1 MVSRLRFEK
10 VCQNIGRGDGLRD
23 KLNRIVSTRLL
34 ILFGF
39 FIGFGPVIALLFSG
53 MNIEDALFDFA
64 YYRIE
69 SALSLRQLEG
79 YIIPLGLILFTA
91 KQLIFEKTK
100 ITEKISRD
108 ISLVITQ
115 LLLGYFLAFSTLYLL
130 LDFSFFF
137 GSVASMPFVLGFFIT
152 LLVIDMVLSNN
163 ELIDAV
169 KQSYKEKKNILNKTQ
184 IIAIIEVGLLLA
196 AGLALALPNTWDMSG
211 FAANQPEIKSGQW
224 GNMEPQYAVIE
235 ATIPVFTSQPE
246 FQYWP
251 SDDDGSDWNVHIF
264 IPSISDSQLDSK
276 QLGVAILLHGYG
288 GADIEVYRDTLEL
301 IASHGLVTIFPQY
314 ISDLDL
320 SSVDSDFELIYE
332 EGGSNH
338 PQHQTRYDMAWLGIN
353 RAISAL
359 NITNGG
365 ELTEVLQ
372 QHTGANASL
381 DLSNLWIGGHSMG
394 GGTTFSVLDRGLE
407 LGWGSSS
414 LQISLEASWVHAQQ
428 GNPLRG
434 NMSNLPDHT
443 WAQITEYSSDITV
456 HPCQAR
462 WQHSRIWQRDS
473 TVALNDSQV
482 QYLRIESDYY
492 GFPRMIASHYIQAS
506 FIHDNFADLAYYS
519 RIDAQ
524 AARIATQPQL
534 FTADSQ
540 LLISAQSFLVDE
552 NQQMTDL
559 GQWSDGT
566 QVNGI
571 TMIEDPLSKP
581 IVDGTYCTN

>member
-1 MVSRLRFEK
+1 M
-10 VCQNIGRGDGLRD
+10 
-23 KLNRIVSTRLL
+23 
-34 ILFGF
+34 GF
-39 FIGFGPVIALLFSG
+39 LIGFGPVILLLISG
-53 MNIEDALFDFA
+53 MNVEDALFEFA

-79 YIIPLGLILFTA
+79 YIIPLGLILFST
-91 KQLIFEKTK
+91 KQLLFKNAK
-100 ITEKISRD
+100 IKENISRD

-115 LLLGYFLAFSTLYLL
+115 LLLGYFLAYSTLYLL

-137 GSVASMPFVLGFFIT
+137 GSVGAMPFVLGYIIT
-152 LLVIDMVLSNN
+152 LLVVDMILSND
-163 ELIDAV
+163 ELIESIN
-169 KQSYKEKKNILNKTQ
+169 QSYQEKKSVLNKTQ
-184 IIAIIEVGLLLA
+184 IIAIIEVGILLA

-211 FAANQPEIKSGQW
+211 FAVNQPELESGQW
-224 GNMEPQYAVIE
+224 GNMESQYAVVE
-235 ATIPVFTSQPE
+235 TTIPVFSSQPE

-264 IPSISDSQLDSK
+264 IPRIIDSESDSK
-276 QLGVAILLHGYG
+276 RLGVAIYLHGYG
-288 GADIEVYRDTLEL
+288 GADVEVYRDTLEL
-301 IASHGLVTIFPQY
+301 LSSRGLVVIFPQY

-320 SSVDSDFELIYE
+320 SSVDSGFELIYE

-359 NITNGG
+359 NISNGQ
-365 ELTEVLQ
+365 ELAEVLQ
-372 QHTGANASL
+372 QHTGANTTI
-381 DLSNLWIGGHSMG
+381 DMTNLWIGGHSMG

-414 LQISLEASWVHAQQ
+414 LQISLEASWVHAQR
-428 GNPLRG
+428 GNSLRG
-434 NMSNLPDHT
+434 NISNLPDHT
-443 WAQITEYSSDITV
+443 WAQLTEYSTDYTV

-462 WQHSRIWQRDS
+462 WQHSRISQRDS
-473 TVALNDSQV
+473 TIAINESQI
-482 QYLRIESDYY
+482 QYLRIDSDFH
-492 GFPRMIASHYIQAS
+492 GFPRMMASHYIQAS

-540 LLISAQSFLVDE
+540 LLISAQSFLGDD

-566 QVNGI
+566 KVNGI
-571 TMIEDPLSKP
+571 TKIEYPLSEP
-581 IVDGTYCTN
+581 IVDGSYCTN

>member
-1 MVSRLRFEK
+1 MK
-10 VCQNIGRGDGLRD
+10 D

-34 ILFGF
+34 IVMGF
-39 FIGFGPVIALLFSG
+39 LIGFGPVILLLISG
-53 MNIEDALFDFA
+53 MNVEDALFEFA

-79 YIIPLGLILFTA
+79 YIIPLGLILFST
-91 KQLIFEKTK
+91 KQLLFKNAK
-100 ITEKISRD
+100 IKENISRD

-115 LLLGYFLAFSTLYLL
+115 LLLGYFLAYSTLYLL
-130 LDFSFFF
+130 LDLSFFF
-137 GSVASMPFVLGFFIT
+137 GSVGAMPFVLGYIIT
-152 LLVIDMVLSNN
+152 LLVVDMILSND
-163 ELIDAV
+163 ELIESIS
-169 KQSYKEKKNILNKTQ
+169 QSYQEKKSVLNKTQ
-184 IIAIIEVGLLLA
+184 IIAIIEVGILLA

-211 FAANQPEIKSGQW
+211 FAVNQPELESGQW
-224 GNMEPQYAVIE
+224 GNMESQYAVVE
-235 ATIPVFTSQPE
+235 TTIPVFSSQPE

-264 IPSISDSQLDSK
+264 IPKIVDSESESK
-276 QLGVAILLHGYG
+276 RLGVAIYLHGYG
-288 GADIEVYRDTLEL
+288 GEDIEVYRDTLEL
-301 IASHGLVTIFPQY
+301 IASHGLIVIFPQY
-314 ISDLDL
+314 ISELDL

-338 PQHQTRYDMAWLGIN
+338 PQHQTRNEMAWLGIN

-359 NITNGG
+359 NVSANG
-365 ELTEVLQ
+365 ELAEVLQ
-372 QHTGANASL
+372 QNTGANTSP

-394 GGTTFSVLDRGLE
+394 GGITFSILDRGLE
-407 LGWGSSS
+407 LGWGATS
-414 LQISLEASWVHAQQ
+414 LQISLEASWVHAQKGDQ
-428 GNPLRG
+428 LRG

-443 WAQITEYSSDITV
+443 WAQFTEYSTDYTV

-462 WQHSRIWQRDS
+462 WQHSRISQRDS
-473 TVALNDSQV
+473 TTAINEPQI
-482 QYLRIESDYY
+482 QYLRIESDFY
-492 GFPRMIASHYIQAS
+492 GFPRMMASHYIQAS

-524 AARIATQPQL
+524 AARIAAQSQL
-534 FTADSQ
+534 FTADSNLQ
-540 LLISAQSFLVDE
+540 LSAQSFLTDE

-566 QVNGI
+566 NVNGI

-581 IVDGTYCTN
+581 IADGTYCTN

>member
-1 MVSRLRFEK
+1 LLGGSVKE
-10 VCQNIGRGDGLRD
+10 
-23 KLNRIVSTRLL
+23 KLNLIISTRLL
-34 ILFGF
+34 ILLGF
-39 FIGFGPVIALLFSG
+39 IIGFGPVIVLLFSG
-53 MNIEDALFDFA
+53 LNIEDALFEFA

-79 YIIPLGLILFTA
+79 YIIPLGLTIFIS
-91 KQLIFEKTK
+91 KQLIFEKTN
-100 ITEKISRD
+100 ITEKISKD
-108 ISLVITQ
+108 ISLAISQ
-115 LLLGYFLAFSTLYLL
+115 LLLGYFLAYSTLFLL
-130 LDFSFFF
+130 LDLSFFF
-137 GSVASMPFVLGFFIT
+137 GSVASMPFVLGFFII
-152 LLVIDMVLSNN
+152 LIVVDMISSNN
-163 ELIDAV
+163 ELIDAL
-169 KQSYKEKKNILNKTQ
+169 KISFNDKKNNFSKMQ

-211 FAANQPEIKSGQW
+211 LAANQPEIESGHW
-224 GNMEPQYAVIE
+224 GNMDSQYAMIE
-235 ATIPVFTSQPE
+235 TTIPVFTSQPE

-264 IPSISDSQLDSK
+264 IPSISESELESK

-288 GADIEVYRDTLEL
+288 GADVEVYRDTLEL
-301 IASHGLVTIFPQY
+301 LSSRGLVVIFPQY

-320 SSVDSDFELIYE
+320 SSVDSGFELIYE

-359 NITNGG
+359 NISNGG
-365 ELTEVLQ
+365 ELAEVLQ
-372 QHTGANASL
+372 QHTGANTTI
-381 DLSNLWIGGHSMG
+381 DMTNLWIGGHSMG

-414 LQISLEASWVHAQQ
+414 LQISLEASWVHAQR

-443 WAQITEYSSDITV
+443 WAQLTEYSTDYSV

-462 WQHSRIWQRDS
+462 WQHSRISQRDS
-473 TVALNDSQV
+473 TIAINESQI
-482 QYLRIESDYY
+482 QYLRIESDFH
-492 GFPRMIASHYIQAS
+492 GFPRMMASHYIQAS

-540 LLISAQSFLVDE
+540 LLISAHSFLADE

-566 QVNGI
+566 KVNGI

-581 IVDGTYCTN
+581 IADGTYCTN

>member
-1 MVSRLRFEK
+1 MK
-10 VCQNIGRGDGLRD
+10 D
-23 KLNRIVSTRLL
+23 KLNHIVSTRLL
-34 ILFGF
+34 IVMGF
-39 FIGFGPVIALLFSG
+39 LIGFGPVILLLISG
-53 MNIEDALFDFA
+53 MNVEDALFEFA

-79 YIIPLGLILFTA
+79 YIIPLGLILFST
-91 KQLIFEKTK
+91 KQLLFKNAK
-100 ITEKISRD
+100 IKENISRD

-115 LLLGYFLAFSTLYLL
+115 LLLGYFLAYSTLYLL

-137 GSVASMPFVLGFFIT
+137 GSVGAMPFVLGYIIT
-152 LLVIDMVLSNN
+152 LLVVDMILSND
-163 ELIDAV
+163 ELIESIN
-169 KQSYKEKKNILNKTQ
+169 QSYQEKKSVLNKTQ
-184 IIAIIEVGLLLA
+184 IIAIIEVGILLA

-211 FAANQPEIKSGQW
+211 FAVNQPELESGQW
-224 GNMEPQYAVIE
+224 GNMESQYAVVE
-235 ATIPVFTSQPE
+235 TTIPVFSSQPE

-264 IPSISDSQLDSK
+264 IPRIIDSESDSK
-276 QLGVAILLHGYG
+276 RLGVAIYLHGYG
-288 GADIEVYRDTLEL
+288 GADVEVYRDTLEL
-301 IASHGLVTIFPQY
+301 LSSRGLVVIFPQY

-320 SSVDSDFELIYE
+320 SSVDSGFELIYE

-359 NITNGG
+359 NISNGQ
-365 ELTEVLQ
+365 ELAEVLQ
-372 QHTGANASL
+372 QHTGANTTI
-381 DLSNLWIGGHSMG
+381 DMTNLWIGGHSMG

-414 LQISLEASWVHAQQ
+414 LQISLEASWVHAQR
-428 GNPLRG
+428 GNSLRG

-443 WAQITEYSSDITV
+443 WAQLTEYSTDYTV

-462 WQHSRIWQRDS
+462 WQHSRISQRDS
-473 TVALNDSQV
+473 TIAINESQI
-482 QYLRIESDYY
+482 QYLRIDSDFH
-492 GFPRMIASHYIQAS
+492 GFPRMMASHYIQAS

-540 LLISAQSFLVDE
+540 LLISAQSFLGDD

-566 QVNGI
+566 KVNGI
-571 TMIEDPLSKP
+571 TMIEYPLSEP
-581 IVDGTYCTN
+581 IVDGSYCTN

>member
-1 MVSRLRFEK
+1 M
-10 VCQNIGRGDGLRD
+10 
-23 KLNRIVSTRLL
+23 
-34 ILFGF
+34 GF
-39 FIGFGPVIALLFSG
+39 LIGFGPVILLLISG
-53 MNIEDALFDFA
+53 MNVEDALFEFA

-79 YIIPLGLILFTA
+79 YIIPLGLILFST
-91 KQLIFEKTK
+91 KQLLFKNAK
-100 ITEKISRD
+100 IKENISRD

-115 LLLGYFLAFSTLYLL
+115 LLLGYFLAYSTLYLL

-137 GSVASMPFVLGFFIT
+137 GSVGAMPFVLGYILT
-152 LLVIDMVLSNN
+152 LLVVDMILSND
-163 ELIDAV
+163 ELIESIN
-169 KQSYKEKKNILNKTQ
+169 QSYQEKKSVLNKTQ
-184 IIAIIEVGLLLA
+184 IIAIIEVGILLA

-211 FAANQPEIKSGQW
+211 FAVNQPELESGQW
-224 GNMEPQYAVIE
+224 GNMESQYAVVE
-235 ATIPVFTSQPE
+235 TTIPVFSSQPE

-264 IPSISDSQLDSK
+264 IPRIIDSESDSK
-276 QLGVAILLHGYG
+276 RLGVAIYLHGYG
-288 GADIEVYRDTLEL
+288 GADVEVYRDTLEL
-301 IASHGLVTIFPQY
+301 LSSRGLVVIFPQY

-320 SSVDSDFELIYE
+320 SSVDSGFELIYE

-359 NITNGG
+359 NISNGQ
-365 ELTEVLQ
+365 ELAEVLQ
-372 QHTGANASL
+372 QHTGANTTI
-381 DLSNLWIGGHSMG
+381 DMTNLWIGGHSMG

-414 LQISLEASWVHAQQ
+414 LQISLEASWVHAQR
-428 GNPLRG
+428 GNSLRG

-443 WAQITEYSSDITV
+443 WAQLTEYSTDYTV

-462 WQHSRIWQRDS
+462 WQHSRISQRDS
-473 TVALNDSQV
+473 TIAINESQI
-482 QYLRIESDYY
+482 QYLRIDSDFH
-492 GFPRMIASHYIQAS
+492 GFPRMMASHYIQAS

-540 LLISAQSFLVDE
+540 LLISAQSFLGDD

-566 QVNGI
+566 KVNGI
-571 TMIEDPLSKP
+571 TMIEYPLSEP
-581 IVDGTYCTN
+581 IVDGSYCTN

>member
-1 MVSRLRFEK
+1 M
-10 VCQNIGRGDGLRD
+10 
-23 KLNRIVSTRLL
+23 
-34 ILFGF
+34 GF
-39 FIGFGPVIALLFSG
+39 LIGFGPVILLLISG
-53 MNIEDALFDFA
+53 MNVEDALFEFA

-79 YIIPLGLILFTA
+79 YIIPLGLILFST
-91 KQLIFEKTK
+91 KQLLFKNAK
-100 ITEKISRD
+100 IKENISRD

-115 LLLGYFLAFSTLYLL
+115 LLLGYFLAYSTLYLL

-137 GSVASMPFVLGFFIT
+137 GSVGAMPFVLGYIIT
-152 LLVIDMVLSNN
+152 LLVVDMILSND
-163 ELIDAV
+163 ELIESIN
-169 KQSYKEKKNILNKTQ
+169 QSYQEKKSVLNKTQ
-184 IIAIIEVGLLLA
+184 IIAIIEVGILLA

-211 FAANQPEIKSGQW
+211 FAVNQPELESGQW
-224 GNMEPQYAVIE
+224 GNMESQYAVVE
-235 ATIPVFTSQPE
+235 TTIPVFSSQPE

-264 IPSISDSQLDSK
+264 IPRIIDSESDSK
-276 QLGVAILLHGYG
+276 RLGFAIYLHGYG
-288 GADIEVYRDTLEL
+288 GADVEVYRDTLEL
-301 IASHGLVTIFPQY
+301 LSSRGLVVIFPQY

-320 SSVDSDFELIYE
+320 SSVDSGFELIYE

-359 NITNGG
+359 NISNGQ
-365 ELTEVLQ
+365 ELAEVLQ
-372 QHTGANASL
+372 QHTGANTTI
-381 DLSNLWIGGHSMG
+381 DMTNLWIGGHSMG

-414 LQISLEASWVHAQQ
+414 LQISLEASWVHAQR
-428 GNPLRG
+428 GNSLRG

-443 WAQITEYSSDITV
+443 WAQLTEYSTDYTV

-462 WQHSRIWQRDS
+462 WQHSRISQRDS
-473 TVALNDSQV
+473 TIAINESQI
-482 QYLRIESDYY
+482 QYLRIDSDFH
-492 GFPRMIASHYIQAS
+492 GFPRMMASHYIQAS

-540 LLISAQSFLVDE
+540 LLISAQSFLGDD

-566 QVNGI
+566 KVNGI
-571 TMIEDPLSKP
+571 TMIEYPLSEP
-581 IVDGTYCTN
+581 IVDGSYCTN

>member
-1 MVSRLRFEK
+1 M
-10 VCQNIGRGDGLRD
+10 
-23 KLNRIVSTRLL
+23 
-34 ILFGF
+34 GF
-39 FIGFGPVIALLFSG
+39 LIGFGPVILLLISG
-53 MNIEDALFDFA
+53 MNVEDALFEFA

-79 YIIPLGLILFTA
+79 YIIPLGLILFST
-91 KQLIFEKTK
+91 KQLLFKNAK
-100 ITEKISRD
+100 IKENISRD

-115 LLLGYFLAFSTLYLL
+115 LLLGYFLAYSTLYLL

-137 GSVASMPFVLGFFIT
+137 GSVGAMPFVLGYIIT
-152 LLVIDMVLSNN
+152 LLVVDMILSND
-163 ELIDAV
+163 ELIESIN
-169 KQSYKEKKNILNKTQ
+169 QSYQEKKSVLNKTQ
-184 IIAIIEVGLLLA
+184 IIAIIEVGILLA

-211 FAANQPEIKSGQW
+211 FAVNQPELESGQW
-224 GNMEPQYAVIE
+224 GNMESQYAVVE
-235 ATIPVFTSQPE
+235 TTIPVFSSQPE

-264 IPSISDSQLDSK
+264 IPRIIDSESDSK
-276 QLGVAILLHGYG
+276 RLGVAIYLHGYG
-288 GADIEVYRDTLEL
+288 GADVEVYRDTLEL
-301 IASHGLVTIFPQY
+301 LSSRGLVVIFPQY

-320 SSVDSDFELIYE
+320 SSVDSGFELIYE

-359 NITNGG
+359 NISNGQ
-365 ELTEVLQ
+365 ELAEVLQ
-372 QHTGANASL
+372 QHTGANTTI
-381 DLSNLWIGGHSMG
+381 DMTNLWIGGHSMG

-407 LGWGSSS
+407 LGWRSSS
-414 LQISLEASWVHAQQ
+414 LQISLEASWVHAQR
-428 GNPLRG
+428 GNSLRG

-443 WAQITEYSSDITV
+443 WAQLTEYSTDYTV

-462 WQHSRIWQRDS
+462 WQHSRISQRDS
-473 TVALNDSQV
+473 TIAINESQI
-482 QYLRIESDYY
+482 QYLRIDSDFH
-492 GFPRMIASHYIQAS
+492 GFPRMMASHYIQAS

-540 LLISAQSFLVDE
+540 LLISAQSFLGDD

-566 QVNGI
+566 KVNGI
-571 TMIEDPLSKP
+571 TMIEYPLSEP
-581 IVDGTYCTN
+581 IVDGSYCTN

>member
-1 MVSRLRFEK
+1 M
-10 VCQNIGRGDGLRD
+10 
-23 KLNRIVSTRLL
+23 
-34 ILFGF
+34 GF
-39 FIGFGPVIALLFSG
+39 LIGFGPVILLLISG
-53 MNIEDALFDFA
+53 MNVEDALFEFA

-79 YIIPLGLILFTA
+79 YIIPLGLILFST
-91 KQLIFEKTK
+91 KQLLFKNAK
-100 ITEKISRD
+100 IKENISRD

-115 LLLGYFLAFSTLYLL
+115 LLLGYFLAYSTLYLL

-137 GSVASMPFVLGFFIT
+137 GSVGAMPFVLGYIIT
-152 LLVIDMVLSNN
+152 LLVVDMILSND
-163 ELIDAV
+163 ELIESIN
-169 KQSYKEKKNILNKTQ
+169 QSYQEKKSVLNKTQ
-184 IIAIIEVGLLLA
+184 IIAIIEVGILLA

-211 FAANQPEIKSGQW
+211 FAVNQPELESGQW
-224 GNMEPQYAVIE
+224 GNMESQYAVVE
-235 ATIPVFTSQPE
+235 TTIPVFSSQPE

-264 IPSISDSQLDSK
+264 IPRIIDSESDSK
-276 QLGVAILLHGYG
+276 RLGVAIYLHGYG
-288 GADIEVYRDTLEL
+288 GADVEVYRDTLEL
-301 IASHGLVTIFPQY
+301 LSSRGLVVIFPQY

-320 SSVDSDFELIYE
+320 SSVDSGFELIYE

-359 NITNGG
+359 NISNGQ
-365 ELTEVLQ
+365 ELAEVLQ
-372 QHTGANASL
+372 QHTGANTTI
-381 DLSNLWIGGHSMG
+381 DMTNLWIGGHSMG

-414 LQISLEASWVHAQQ
+414 LQISLEASWVHAQR
-428 GNPLRG
+428 GNSLRG

-443 WAQITEYSSDITV
+443 WAQLTEYSTDYTV

-462 WQHSRIWQRDS
+462 WQHSRISQRDS
-473 TVALNDSQV
+473 TIAINESQI
-482 QYLRIESDYY
+482 QYLRIDSDFH
-492 GFPRMIASHYIQAS
+492 GFPRMMASHYIQAS

-540 LLISAQSFLVDE
+540 LLISAQSFLGDD

-566 QVNGI
+566 KVNGI
-571 TMIEDPLSKP
+571 TMIEYPLSEP
-581 IVDGTYCTN
+581 IVDGSYCTN